1 MSFYLVPSC
10 SKKHSELTQS
20 WFFPMLWHVLIP
32 FKDWTKSFSLCW
44 EGGTDSLVA
53 KGYFT
58 PTVPVQSSCTALI
71 RTLAKTI
78 SVKIFIFPS
87 LKSLAA
93 YATEVLPL
101 ISVVSGTINI
111 PSGSSSALTVD
122 VEEVV
127 IWSAISLW
135 AWPWDSFPSRSVKTK
150 PEFGNCSPHS
160 NQELEIMN
168 QISDQNV

>member
-1 MSFYLVPSC
+1 
-10 SKKHSELTQS
+10 
-20 WFFPMLWHVLIP
+20 
-32 FKDWTKSFSLCW
+32 
-44 EGGTDSLVA
+44 
-53 KGYFT
+53 
-58 PTVPVQSSCTALI
+58 VPVQSSCTALI

-127 IWSAISLW
+127 IWSAISL
-135 AWPWDSFPSRSVKTK
+135 
-150 PEFGNCSPHS
+150 
-160 NQELEIMN
+160 
-168 QISDQNV
+168 